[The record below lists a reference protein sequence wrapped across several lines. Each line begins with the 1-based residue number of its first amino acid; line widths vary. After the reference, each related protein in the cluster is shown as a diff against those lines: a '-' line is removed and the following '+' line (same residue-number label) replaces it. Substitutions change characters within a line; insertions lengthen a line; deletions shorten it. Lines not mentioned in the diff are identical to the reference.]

1 MALIYQQAKEELAQ
15 YSGRGGRCSTSDI
28 DNFVRKVF
36 EYLLYSGANQDLR
49 EFTFHARNG
58 VFTIPSEIEAIQ
70 KVKID
75 NRVGTSFDKWFEYR
89 SSKHFDE
96 VGCLPAIDAVYEEA
110 NYYPTA
116 YSVPDGGAQI
126 ATMGTCEEAPDAH
139 IIVAGKDLT
148 GREIFSTH
156 KGQQISGE
164 YLSIK
169 KGTRVVSQITFG
181 EITGI
186 VKSKTKGYTQLFWV
200 KPATRQIGFLSDYS
214 PLEEVPSYRR
224 YRLSNA
230 LNCPN
235 AKISVLAR
243 IRLKEA
249 YADTDR
255 IPFETLYTLSLA
267 GQNINAQYNNDL
279 QTAQVKD
286 AAATAMIEKEAGH
299 KKVNNG
305 AAIEFFQATSA
316 GRIRNAIYSMRILRW
331 RY

>member
-1 MALIYQQAKEELAQ
+1 MSLTYSQAKQELAQ
-15 YSGRGGRCSTSDI
+15 YAGRGGRCSTADI

-36 EYLLYSGANQDLR
+36 EFLLYSGANQDLR
-49 EFTFHARNG
+49 KFTFNARNG
-58 VFTIPSEIEAIQ
+58 VFTVPYEVESIQ

-75 NRVGTSFDKWFEYR
+75 DRVGTSFDKWFEYR
-89 SSKHFDE
+89 SAKFFDE
-96 VGCLPAIDAVYEEA
+96 VGCLPAIDAVYEEP

-116 YSVPDGGAQI
+116 YSVPPEGAYI
-126 ATMGTCEEAPDAH
+126 ATMGTCEESPDAH

-148 GREIFSTH
+148 GREIFSVH
-156 KGQQISGE
+156 KGEQVSGE

-169 KGTRVVSQITFG
+169 KGVRVVSQICFG

-186 VKSKTKGYTQLFWV
+186 VKTKTNGYVQLFWV

-224 YRLSNA
+224 YRLSNK
-230 LNCPN
+230 LNCPS
-235 AKISVLAR
+235 AKVSVLAR

-249 YADTDR
+249 YADTDK

-279 QTAQVKD
+279 QTAQV
-286 AAATAMIEKEAGH
+286 
-299 KKVNNG
+299 
-305 AAIEFFQATSA
+305 
-316 GRIRNAIYSMRILRW
+316 
-331 RY
+331 